1 MIDALLSVNSDFKF
15 YETVTLADR
24 PAQTTRGD
32 GSHSEILPGG
42 YIGGNFLYALR
53 ENVNLF
59 AGAQFQAAGTYSHK
73 EGRKEVEMD
82 LGQSVFVNLGVG
94 FSF

>member
-1 MIDALLSVNSDFKF
+1 LLSVNSDFK
-15 YETVTLADR
+15 YRETVTLDGLA
-24 PAQTTRGD
+24 PKTTHGN
-32 GSHSEILPGG
+32 GSHSDLLPGG

-53 ENVNLF
+53 ENLNVF

-73 EGRKEVEMD
+73 ENGKAVEMD
-82 LGQSVFVNLGVG
+82 LGKSVFVNLGVG